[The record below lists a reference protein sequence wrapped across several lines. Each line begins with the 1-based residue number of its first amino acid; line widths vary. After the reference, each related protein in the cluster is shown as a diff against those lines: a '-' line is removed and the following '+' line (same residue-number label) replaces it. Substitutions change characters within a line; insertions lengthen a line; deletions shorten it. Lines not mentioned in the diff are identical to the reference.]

1 MSKLK
6 KKCQEYFDSTDF
18 YEIFDV
24 PRDATEK
31 QIKKAYHRLSLL
43 VHPDRVEKRQQAE
56 ATEKFKVLGQIHTI
70 LHDKNKR
77 AVYDETGTFDEDGE
91 ASSNW
96 MDYWRNLFKPISIE
110 DIKKY
115 EWEYIGSE
123 SELRDIKKAYE
134 GGKGSMNVILEQV
147 PFSNCDSEERIISI
161 VRRLVDSDELP
172 EYKRFFNEPKASKLR
187 RRKKYEKE
195 REESER
201 IQTDDSLFEQIQKRQ
216 QERGNDFFKLI
227 QSIEDTYDKK
237 KGTPK
242 GSNAKRRAI
251 TDGESGEQKT
261 KARRTT
267 RWKDCSFF
275 YCISYR
281 FRVFMMTTFRT
292 ILKYYIIST
301 RKGRTIVFLTYKC
314 CEV

>member
-1 MSKLK
+1 MSELK

-24 PRDATEK
+24 PRDASEK

-43 VHPDRVEKRQQAE
+43 VHPDRVEKHQKVE
-56 ATEKFKVLGQIHTI
+56 ATEKFKVLGQIHAI

-115 EWEYIGSE
+115 EREYIGSE
-123 SELRDIKKAYE
+123 NELRDIKKAYE

-147 PFSNCDSEERIISI
+147 PFSNCDSEDRIIGI
-161 VRRLVDSDELP
+161 VRGLVNSGGLP

-187 RRKKYEKE
+187 RRRKYDKE

-201 IQTDDSLFEQIQKRQ
+201 IQTDDSLFEEIQKRQ
-216 QERGNDFFKLI
+216 QERGNDFFNLI
-227 QSIEDTYDKK
+227 QSIEDTYGKK
-237 KGTPK
+237 KGKPNSSVK
-242 GSNAKRRAI
+242 KRKAI
-251 TDGESGEQKT
+251 TTGGEEDIGG
-261 KARRTT
+261 TT
-267 RWKDCSFF
+267 RSL
-275 YCISYR
+275 
-281 FRVFMMTTFRT
+281 RT
-292 ILKYYIIST
+292 
-301 RKGRTIVFLTYKC
+301 RR
-314 CEV
+314 